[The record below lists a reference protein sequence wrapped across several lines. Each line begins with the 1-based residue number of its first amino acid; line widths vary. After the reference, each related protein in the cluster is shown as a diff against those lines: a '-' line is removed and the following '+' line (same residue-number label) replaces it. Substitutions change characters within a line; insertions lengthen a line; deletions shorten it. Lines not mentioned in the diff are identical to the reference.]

1 MKVIITPEGVVT
13 NEGEPIGTIADG
25 VCRLTVRATPVLK
38 GQINAANGSKLKFEA
53 EESEAEGSESDDE
66 GEDTGATAAP
76 AVNDPEPECDGDE
89 ATGTAAPAVNAD
101 PEPEQDPRLGTK
113 TPAWAEWKARQPGQ

>member
-1 MKVIITPEGVVT
+1 MKVLITPEGVVT

-25 VCRLTVRATPVLK
+25 VCRLTVKATPVLK
-38 GQINAANGSKLKFEA
+38 GQINSANGSKLKFE
-53 EESEAEGSESDDE
+53 GE

-76 AVNDPEPECDGDE
+76 AVNDSEPDGEGDE
-89 ATGTAAPAVNAD
+89 AIGTAAPAVNAD
-101 PEPEQDPRLGTK
+101 PEPEQHPRLGTK